1 MAQRRPILVVDS
13 CSDLTPAIVE
23 SLGVEEIHFPFHLGA
38 EDREDDFGR
47 TLPHKAFF
55 QAMREGDQPST
66 AQIPRP
72 VFESVFRAAVE
83 QGRSVVYL
91 GFSSGLSA
99 TFDSA
104 FLSRQAVLAYYPDA
118 DIRLVDTYSASIAEG
133 LFVYEAARHLAEG
146 WNADMLVEWAERE
159 RLNVNGFFTLET
171 LESLRRGGRISDA
184 AAAAGAMLDI
194 RPILTFDREG
204 KLVLKRS
211 VRGRKKSLSALVD
224 IMAERGDGLLSGAVV
239 AIGHADSPEDAE
251 RVREMVVERFTPTEV
266 LMLEIGPVIGAHVG
280 PGMVAV
286 SFWGAER

>member
-1 MAQRRPILVVDS
+1 MTERPVLVVDS
-13 CSDLTPAIVE
+13 CSDLTPEIAE
-23 SLGVEEIHFPFHLGA
+23 SLGVEEIHFPFHLGD

-55 QAMREGDQPST
+55 QAMRDGDQPST

-72 VFESVFRAAVE
+72 VFEAVFRAAAE

-133 LFVYEAARHLAEG
+133 LFVYEAARHLAQG
-146 WNADMLVEWAERE
+146 WDADMLVEWAERE
-159 RLNVNGFFTLET
+159 RLNVNGFFTLES

-211 VRGRKKSLSALVD
+211 VRGRKKSLSVLAD
-224 IMAERGDGLLSGAVV
+224 IVAERGNGLVTGGIIAV
-239 AIGHADSPEDAE
+239 GHADAPEDAA
-251 RVREMVVERFTPTEV
+251 RVRDVLVERFAPSEV

-286 SFWGAER
+286 SFWGQER

>member
-1 MAQRRPILVVDS
+1 MTERPVLVVDS
-13 CSDLTPAIVE
+13 CSDLTPEIVE
-23 SLGVEEIHFPFHLGA
+23 SLGVEEIHFPFHLGN

-47 TLPHKAFF
+47 TLPHAAFF
-55 QAMREGDQPST
+55 QAMRDGDLPST

-72 VFESVFRAAVE
+72 AFEAVFRAAAE
-83 QGRSVVYL
+83 QGRPVVYL

-104 FLSRQAVLAYYPDA
+104 FLSRQTVLQEYPEA
-118 DIRLVDTYSASIAEG
+118 DIRIVDTLSASIAEG
-133 LFVYEAARHLAEG
+133 LFVYEAARHLAEA
-146 WNADMLVEWAERE
+146 WSADELVAWAERE
-159 RLNVNGFFTLET
+159 RQRVNGYFTLET

-184 AAAAGAMLDI
+184 AATAGAMLDI

-224 IMAERGDGLLSGAVV
+224 IVAERADGLVAGAVV
-239 AIGHADSPEDAE
+239 AVGHADAREEAE
-251 RVREMVVERFTPTEV
+251 RVRDMIVERFAPAEV

-286 SFWGAER
+286 SFWGQERS

>member
-1 MAQRRPILVVDS
+1 MTERPVLVVDS

-23 SLGVEEIHFPFHLGA
+23 SLGVVEIHFPFHLGN

-55 QAMREGDQPST
+55 QAMRDGDQPST

-72 VFESVFRAAVE
+72 VFEAVFRAAAE

-146 WNADMLVEWAERE
+146 WDADRLVAWAERE
-159 RLNVNGFFTLET
+159 RLNVNGFFTLES

-194 RPILTFDREG
+194 RPILTLDCEG

-211 VRGRKKSLSALVD
+211 VRGRKKSLSVLAD
-224 IMAERGDGLLSGAVV
+224 IVAERGDGQVTGGII
-239 AIGHADSPEDAE
+239 AIGHADAPEDAA
-251 RVREMVVERFTPTEV
+251 RVRDMLVERFAPSEV

-286 SFWGAER
+286 SFWGQER

>member
-1 MAQRRPILVVDS
+1 MAQCPVLVVDS
-13 CSDLTPAIVE
+13 CADLSPEIVE
-23 SLGVEEIHFPFHLGA
+23 RLGVQEVHFPFHLGG

-47 TLPHKAFF
+47 TLPHVAFF
-55 QAMREGDQPST
+55 RAMREGDQPST

-72 VFESVFRAAVE
+72 EFESVFRAAA
-83 QGRSVVYL
+83 QHGRSVVYL

-99 TFDSA
+99 TFDVA
-104 FLSRQAVLAYYPDA
+104 FLARQTVLAEHPDA
-118 DIRLVDTYSASIAEG
+118 DIRLVDSYSASIAEG

-146 WNADMLVEWAERE
+146 WDADALVEWAERE
-159 RLNVNGFFTLET
+159 RLNVNGFFTLES

-211 VRGRKKSLSALVD
+211 VRGRKKSLAALVD
-224 IMAERGDGLLSGAVV
+224 IMAERGDGLLSGCIVAV
-239 AIGHADSPEDAE
+239 GHADAPEDAA
-251 RVREMVVERFTPTEV
+251 RVRDVIVERFSPGEV
-266 LMLEIGPVIGAHVG
+266 LMLEVGPVIGAHVG

-286 SFWGAER
+286 SFWGKER